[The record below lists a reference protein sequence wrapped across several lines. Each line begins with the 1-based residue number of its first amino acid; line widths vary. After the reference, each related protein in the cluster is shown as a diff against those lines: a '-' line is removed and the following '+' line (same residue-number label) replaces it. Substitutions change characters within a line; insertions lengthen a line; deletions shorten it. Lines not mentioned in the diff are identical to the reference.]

1 MVFLQIVAD
10 TLTKIILE
18 RVDTIMSI
26 QAHID
31 SLAEKR
37 AQIKEQI
44 NTEMNHPSPNFELI
58 SKLKKQNLTLK
69 EEMQRYLTALNEK
82 ELASS

>member
-1 MVFLQIVAD
+1 
-10 TLTKIILE
+10 
-18 RVDTIMSI
+18 MSI

-44 NTEMNHPSPNFELI
+44 NVEMNHPSPNFELI
-58 SKLKKQNLTLK
+58 NKLKKQNLTLK
-69 EEMQRYLTALNEK
+69 EEMQRYLATLNEK